1 MSVYTVQFYNLKT
14 IKSRVAA
21 VVKRAARLG
30 CEAPTLTVIRDYTKK
45 VRLCDLYNTP
55 STDKV
60 TVRYADIDITR
71 PSVIIP
77 NHKLVGLISNEDANL
92 VFPLGGHEFE
102 EGVLNTFRGC
112 THCDHCGYDRARKH
126 SFILLNPEGEYM
138 VVGRTCMADFAGH
151 TVSLAQANLMGEEF
165 MDLPKAK
172 NSRDV
177 ELKVALAKASALT
190 LAEGYVKAA
199 NGEDSTASKVLRSI
213 IDPQHYEIEITEHAW
228 DLAGRTLSWLSGLE
242 NSKSDYLANLY
253 AVYVAG
259 RTTKRTF
266 GLICSAPA
274 AYQRQEARQAVRKAV
289 EYKDAYLGPVGAK
302 VASKLSSADRK
313 KGVERIEPTSVKVLG
328 VSSFDGFYGRT
339 YFVRM
344 VTTDGVKVTWKASSP
359 SWTDAEGNSQYEF
372 KAGQEFLLE
381 RATIKAHREATEKY
395 AQETTLI
402 RCKLAA
408 A

>member
-1 MSVYTVQFYNLKT
+1 MSVQTVRFYNLET

-21 VVKRAARLG
+21 VAKRAARLG
-30 CEAPTLTVIRDYTKK
+30 CEAPTLTVLRDYTEK
-45 VRLCDLYNTP
+45 VRLCDLYNTT
-55 STDKV
+55 STHKV
-60 TVRYADIDITR
+60 TVRYADIELTR

-77 NHKLVGLISNEDANL
+77 DHKLVGFISNESAKL
-92 VFPLGGHEFE
+92 VFPLGGHEFG

-112 THCDHCGYDRARKH
+112 TRCDHCGYDRARKQ

-138 VVGRTCMADFAGH
+138 VVGHTCMKDFTGH
-151 TVSLAQANLMGEEF
+151 TVSLAQANLMAE
-165 MDLPKAK
+165 DL
-172 NSRDV
+172 V
-177 ELKVALAKASALT
+177 EYKKPTDIYDAELMVVLANASALT
-190 LAEGYVKAA
+190 LAEGYVKA
-199 NGEDSTASKVLRSI
+199 GSDGSTRNKVLDSFA
-213 IDPQHYEIEITEHAW
+213 DPQNKQIEITEHAW

-242 NSKSDYLANLY
+242 DSKSDYLANLY
-253 AVYVAG
+253 AAYAAG
-259 RTTKRTF
+259 RPSRRTF

-274 AYQRQEARQAVRKAV
+274 AYQRQEGRQAVRKAV

-313 KGVERIEPTSVKVLG
+313 KGVERIEPTTVKVLG
-328 VSSFDGFYGRT
+328 VSSFEGFYGLT

-344 VTTDGVKVTWKASSP
+344 VTTDGVKVTWKASCP
-359 SWTDAEGNSQYEF
+359 SWTDAEGNSQCEF
-372 KAGQEFLLE
+372 EAGQEFRLE